1 MEFLFFDNSFIL
13 LKMTFLAKEAGSMEK
28 QSSRQIMILQLFEK
42 SRPVW
47 TVGQMTR
54 ALGLPESTI
63 YRHVRNLVTA
73 QFLDPVTGAG
83 YALGPAFIRYES
95 ILRET
100 DPLILHATPVMAAL
114 LAQASPY
121 CTVLLSRRFKDCV
134 MCVHE
139 LRGRKSGET
148 GYGRGVSMPMFLG
161 ATSKSILAQL
171 PPRTLK
177 AVYLANEETI
187 RRVLQ
192 IRDWNQFRAN
202 VKEIRRAGFV
212 MSKSEVTKGRIG
224 IAAPITR
231 NGQPFASISLAG
243 TGWSKKKID
252 SYIPLVCDAAAQI
265 SKSLSREAAI
275 ISR

>member
-1 MEFLFFDNSFIL
+1 
-13 LKMTFLAKEAGSMEK
+13 MTFVAKYVGPMEK
-28 QSSRQIMILQLFEK
+28 NSSRQIMILQLFDR

-54 ALGLPESTI
+54 ALGLPESTV

-83 YALGPAFIRYES
+83 YTLGPAFIRYES

-100 DPLILHATPVMAAL
+100 DPLILHAAPVMAAL
-114 LAQASPY
+114 LAQASPN

-139 LRGRKSGET
+139 LRGSKAGET
-148 GYGRGVSMPMFLG
+148 GYGRGVAMPMFLG

-192 IRDWNQFRAN
+192 IRDWNQFRAT

-212 MSKSEVTKGRIG
+212 MTKSEVTKGRIA

-231 NGQPFASISLAG
+231 NGQPFASISLVG

-252 SYIPLVCDAAAQI
+252 RYIPLVCNAAAQI
-265 SKSLSREAAI
+265 SKFLLREAAI